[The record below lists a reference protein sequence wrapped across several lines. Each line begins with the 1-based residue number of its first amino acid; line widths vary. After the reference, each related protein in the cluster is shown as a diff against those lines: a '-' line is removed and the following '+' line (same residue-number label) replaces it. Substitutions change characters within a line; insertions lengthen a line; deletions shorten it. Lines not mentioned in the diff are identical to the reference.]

1 MAAAE
6 AIADL
11 PNTELPN
18 AIIPN
23 TDREQAE
30 DMAAKTTP
38 EFDFK
43 DALGLEGRVILVTGG
58 NRGIGKRI
66 VLLLEQLGAKVAY
79 TDRSDRP
86 STHGSLALTAD
97 VTYPSEMEA
106 AVERVEKELG
116 PIYGVVANAG
126 VTRDAMFHKMTHR
139 DWDQAMAINL
149 TGVYNTIRPVFPLM
163 RERGEGSFV
172 FISSII
178 GEQGGIGQVNYSVTK
193 AGLIGMARSL
203 AREGAFKNVRAN
215 VVAPGF
221 VETEMTGKIP
231 AEVREKIT
239 ADIPMRRF
247 ADPMEIAW
255 PLVNLLSPKAGGFMT
270 GAIINVNGGQ
280 RM

>member
-1 MAAAE
+1 MAEKATNSTKAAPE
-6 AIADL
+6 KAAVLDMPTGLDL
-11 PNTELPN
+11 RN
-18 AIIPN
+18 
-23 TDREQAE
+23 
-30 DMAAKTTP
+30 
-38 EFDFK
+38 
-43 DALGLEGRVILVTGG
+43 ALGLDGKVILVTGG
-58 NRGIGKRI
+58 NRGIGKKI
-66 VLLLEQLGAKVAY
+66 VVMLEELGAKVAY

-86 STHGSLALTAD
+86 GEHGSLALHAD
-97 VTYPSEMEA
+97 VTYPSEMES
-106 AVERVEKELG
+106 AVAQVESELG

-149 TGVYNTIRPVFPLM
+149 TGVYNTVRPVFPLM

-203 AREGAFKNVRAN
+203 AREGAFKGIRAN

-221 VETEMTGKIP
+221 VATDMTEKIP
-231 AEVREKIT
+231 ETVRESIT
-239 ADIPMRRF
+239 SGIPMGRF
-247 ADPMEIAW
+247 AEASEIAW
-255 PLVNLLSPKAGGFMT
+255 PVIMLLSPTAGGFMT
-270 GAIINVNGGQ
+270 GSIVNVNGGQ